1 MLQGYFIFILNKHK
15 FNTYKSEI
23 SIVKWRKRKEKKYP
37 LHSYFFRL
45 TDLFLEKTIR
55 IKKINVL
62 LPQLSFA

>member
-1 MLQGYFIFILNKHK
+1 V
-15 FNTYKSEI
+15 EEE
-23 SIVKWRKRKEKKYP
+23 KREKYP